1 MKKNLITLF
10 ALLFFAFSTL
20 AQSDTLSRVSALQ
33 KAEYSFRGGKV
44 YFIPVIGIQ
53 KDFVPYSLGMEIGL
67 SKYLGLGLGIGRSR
81 VAYYYN
87 YSYTKTLSHYETVAN
102 TAISLNFH
110 FSQIFQS
117 KMIDI
122 VPGIGWVH
130 SFASPEE
137 FNILAGSVEFRLYP
151 GPHVGIVAG
160 PSFGISSATD
170 LGWGIGL
177 IFK

>member
-1 MKKNLITLF
+1 MKKIIFTLF
-10 ALLFFAFSTL
+10 ASLFFTFSTL
-20 AQSDTLSRVSALQ
+20 AQSDTLTKVSILQ

-44 YFIPVIGIQ
+44 YFIPAIGIE
-53 KDFVPYSLGMEIGL
+53 KGFVPYSVGMEIGL
-67 SKYLGLGLGIGRSR
+67 SNYLGLGLGIGRSR

-110 FSQIFQS
+110 FSQIFKS

-137 FNILAGSVEFRLYP
+137 FNTLAGSVEFRLFP

>member
-1 MKKNLITLF
+1 MKKIIITFLT
-10 ALLFFAFSTL
+10 LLLVQFYAL
-20 AQSDTLSRVSALQ
+20 AQSDTLTKVSALQ

-44 YFIPVIGIQ
+44 YFIPSIGLE
-53 KDFVPYSLGMEIGL
+53 KDFVPYSLAMEIGL

-110 FSQIFQS
+110 FSQIFKS

-137 FNILAGSVEFRLYP
+137 LNTLAGSVEFRLYP